1 MQRQLLIFAALLGFL
16 IAAFIAM
23 TGPGRPGSLPAPAR
37 AAVVAAIVVVM
48 FIVIIIVRRRHNA
61 RDRTARRHV
70 QLETAAEQTGLTY
83 LGKGDKALSGQF
95 AFLPDFPKRGKIQH
109 HLIGEIDRRSLTVF
123 THMYMVHTG
132 QTVIPVSHTVY
143 ALAVGDWPEIVIKP
157 RGALFALRRLFGAK
171 DGVLLDDP
179 EFNKSFYVRTDDE
192 GFAIAL
198 LTLDMQR
205 FLLTK
210 KRNINWRVAN
220 GWLCLVYNGPLKP
233 DRIGASMERMREFWR
248 LTPDPIQAM
257 APVAPVGAHEEA
269 PYADY

>member
-1 MQRQLLIFAALLGFL
+1 MQRPLLILVALLGFL

-23 TGPGRPGSLPAPAR
+23 TGPSSPASLPAPAR
-37 AAVVAAIVVVM
+37 AAVVVAIVVVM
-48 FIVIIIVRRRHNA
+48 LIVFIIVRSRHNA
-61 RDRTARRHV
+61 RHRPVRRNV
-70 QLETAAEQTGLTY
+70 QLEAAADQNGLTY
-83 LGKGDKALSGQF
+83 LGKGEKALSNQF
-95 AFLPDFPKRGKIQH
+95 AFLPDFPTRGKIQH
-109 HLIGEIDRRSLTVF
+109 HFVGEIDRRSLTVF

-132 QTVIPVSHTVY
+132 QTVIPVAHTVY

-179 EFNKSFYVRTDDE
+179 EFNKSFHVRTEDE

-233 DRIGASMERMREFWR
+233 DRIGASMERMHEFWR
-248 LTPDPIQAM
+248 LTPDPIQAI
-257 APVAPVGAHEEA
+257 APVAPLGAHEEA